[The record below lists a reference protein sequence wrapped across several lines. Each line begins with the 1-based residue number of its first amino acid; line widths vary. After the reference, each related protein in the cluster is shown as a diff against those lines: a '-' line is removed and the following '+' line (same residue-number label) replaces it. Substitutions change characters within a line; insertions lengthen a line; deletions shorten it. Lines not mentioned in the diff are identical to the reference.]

1 MEDIKLKRFLSLLL
15 IAIVFL
21 LSLSACTN
29 TTQKDNGKI
38 NIVATIFPQ
47 YDFARQIVGEKANL
61 RMLIPPAGESHTY
74 EPTPQDI
81 ISIEEAD
88 IFLYIGGESDSW
100 VDSILDSVDTQKTKI
115 IKLIDY
121 VTTVNEEI
129 VEGMEKDNDTDETEI
144 DEHIWTSPQNAIK
157 MVNAISETIC
167 QADKQNAEFYRT
179 NTEKYIHQL
188 NELDQQFKDVVDKSM
203 RKELIFGDRFP
214 LRYFT
219 ETYHLNYYAAFPG
232 CSSET
237 EPSASTIAFLTD
249 KVRKDNIQ
257 VILKIELSNATVAET
272 IAKETNTKVMTF
284 YSCHNLSKKD
294 FDNGETYLSLMTRNV
309 ATLKIV
315 LN

>member
-157 MVNAISETIC
+157 MVNAISSYVINH
-167 QADKQNAEFYRT
+167 K
-179 NTEKYIHQL
+179 
-188 NELDQQFKDVVDKSM
+188 
-203 RKELIFGDRFP
+203 
-214 LRYFT
+214 
-219 ETYHLNYYAAFPG
+219 
-232 CSSET
+232 
-237 EPSASTIAFLTD
+237 IAFLHT
-249 KVRKDNIQ
+249 KANKLTGFLLFIGMMTIGQSYIIPVAWMIACIALFAAIQ
-257 VILKIELSNATVAET
+257 ECNAT
-272 IAKETNTKVMTF
+272 
-284 YSCHNLSKKD
+284 LRPL
-294 FDNGETYLSLMTRNV
+294 G
-309 ATLKIV
+309 
-315 LN
+315 